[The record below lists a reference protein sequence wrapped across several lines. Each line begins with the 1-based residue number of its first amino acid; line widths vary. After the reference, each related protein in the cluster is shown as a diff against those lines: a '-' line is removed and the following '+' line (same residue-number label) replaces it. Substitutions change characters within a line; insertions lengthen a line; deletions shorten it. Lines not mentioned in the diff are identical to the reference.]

1 MWGKFLPP
9 IVLLSLLL
17 LSPNTC
23 YSWEHVIVDNYSS
36 YPALAKFEDKYI
48 LIYSKY
54 TEDGENLFLRY
65 SYDGFNWS
73 DPVRIT
79 KFRGTDYQP
88 YLLVD
93 KYNTCWLVFTRKG
106 ENDTDYDIYLMK
118 SKDCINWSDPQPFI
132 ATHTHDWYPYIYQD
146 SKGTYWLFF
155 ARTVFNEKGEIT
167 SAIFYSNSKDG
178 IKWTK
183 IKQVTKAMGTV
194 FPRMV
199 EKKGKYFLFFSA
211 FTGSWEDFTRL
222 NEHNLFEMVSN
233 DGLNWSK
240 AAKISEIPKGKF
252 VLYLDTKLDE
262 NGTIWIAYTSDAVV
276 NEEVYIFASKD
287 GIRWSPPERITRNAE
302 YIQSLE
308 NPFNFKCDQ
317 KALLID
323 GDKFIIA
330 YSSAIYPT
338 SPLFV
343 AVGKPQIKD
352 FSYIKAEFNVDM
364 SPPQRKE
371 NVEVTEMNISKKREE
386 IFENTSKEQRKPSK
400 EKYGYIDILLISAL
414 IGAGIM
420 FIVRRKRRL

>member
-1 MWGKFLPP
+1 MGREVPF
-9 IVLLSLLL
+9 IVFVLSLILC
-17 LSPNTC
+17 LSPV
-23 YSWEHVIVDNYSS
+23 YSWQHIIVDNYSS
-36 YPALAKFEDKYI
+36 YPALAKFEDRYI
-48 LIYSKY
+48 LIYTKY
-54 TEDGENLFLRY
+54 TKDGVNLFLRY

-93 KYNTCWLVFTRKG
+93 KYNTCWLVFTRKE
-106 ENDTDYDIYLMK
+106 ENDVDYDIYLMK
-118 SKDCINWSDPQPFI
+118 SEDCMNWSDPQPFI

-146 SKGTYWLFF
+146 SKGTYWMFF
-155 ARTVFNEKGEIT
+155 ARNVFNEKGEIT
-167 SAIFYSNSKDG
+167 SAIFYSSSRDG
-178 IKWTK
+178 IKWTE
-183 IKQVTKAMGTV
+183 IKQITKAMGTV

-199 EKKGKYFLFFSA
+199 EKEGKYFLFFSA
-211 FTGSWEDFTRL
+211 FTGSWKDFARL

-233 DGLNWSK
+233 DGLSWSK

-252 VLYLDTKLDE
+252 VLYLDAKLDE

-323 GDKFIIA
+323 RDKFIIA

-371 NVEVTEMNISKKREE
+371 NVEVTEMNISKKGEE